1 MYYDIFFHI
10 WPSSFERL
18 LLLPADAAAA
28 ENEENYKNFDEKMTK
43 IFSGSHV
50 LSAPVVHDI
59 NQL

>member
-1 MYYDIFFHI
+1 MD
-10 WPSSFERL
+10 P
-18 LLLPADAAAA
+18 DAAAA
-28 ENEENYKNFDEKMTK
+28 ENEENFKNFDEKMTK